1 MGCHT
6 STSTLTL
13 TTGNRR
19 GRPTSLAMSRD
30 VRCDS
35 DPGPELVDVG
45 NYGWVEGAEASEVFE
60 AGVGFASFAIGFF
73 EASPFVALCPA
84 IRALLTLV
92 QTWTSG
98 TGTGTDTGTEAQ
110 LCLRRN
116 QG

>member
-1 MGCHT
+1 MT
-6 STSTLTL
+6 P
-13 TTGNRR
+13 NQANQRR
-19 GRPTSLAMSRD
+19 A
-30 VRCDS
+30 
-35 DPGPELVDVG
+35 DPGPEVVDRGDFVR
-45 NYGWVEGAEASEVFE
+45 VECAEASEVFKT
-60 AGVGFASFAIGFF
+60 GVSFASFAIGFF